1 MYKNNKRDWIS
12 GTRGTKVNLLKRK
25 TLIKVLLTNIV
36 IVLLFIII
44 FVVVIK
50 MQNKVY
56 SKIVNEK
63 INDIINNVMEK
74 YPEVKE
80 EDILKIINNR
90 DDSSENILEKYGYDD
105 ELSYIKELR
114 ENINKNLINT
124 AVLIGI
130 FGIASLSI
138 FMRYVL
144 IQEKEL
150 KEINEYIKEVNNKNY
165 SLKIEDNKDGE
176 LSRLRNELYKTTV
189 ILREAAEN
197 SEEEKEK
204 LSIAIADISHQ
215 LKTPLTSIRIIL
227 DNISDN
233 PDMPQEIRE
242 DFIQDISKQ
251 VEHMSSLVISLLKI
265 AKFDAGTIKMENE
278 EIDAKKLIDSVINNL
293 AILIEI
299 KEIEV
304 ITKIDEK
311 AIFIAD
317 YKWQQEALTNILK
330 NAIEH
335 SQPKSNI
342 YIIVENT
349 SIFLKIKIKDE
360 GQGIEQK
367 DLKHIFERF
376 YRAKNCNEDSIGI
389 GLSLAKT
396 IIEQNNGYI
405 KATSEVGKGTL
416 FEIKYIK

>member
-215 LKTPLTSIRIIL
+215 LKTPLTSIRIML

-251 VEHMSSLVISLLKI
+251 VEHMSSLVISLLKT

-349 SIFLKIKIKDE
+349 SIFLEIKIKDE

-376 YRAKNCNEDSIGI
+376 YKAKNCNEDSIGI

>member
-1 MYKNNKRDWIS
+1 M
-12 GTRGTKVNLLKRK
+12 NLLKRK

-105 ELSYIKELR
+105 ELSYIKEL

-215 LKTPLTSIRIIL
+215 LKTPLTSIRIML

-251 VEHMSSLVISLLKI
+251 VEHMSSLVISLLKT

-376 YRAKNCNEDSIGI
+376 YKAKNCNEDSIGI

>member
-1 MYKNNKRDWIS
+1 M
-12 GTRGTKVNLLKRK
+12 NLLKRK

-165 SLKIEDNKDGE
+165 SLKIEDNEDGE

-215 LKTPLTSIRIIL
+215 LKTPLTSIRIML

-376 YRAKNCNEDSIGI
+376 YKAKNCNEDSIGI

>member
-165 SLKIEDNKDGE
+165 SLKIEDNKDGD

-215 LKTPLTSIRIIL
+215 LKTPLTSIRIML

-251 VEHMSSLVISLLKI
+251 VEHMSSLVISLLKT

-376 YRAKNCNEDSIGI
+376 YKAKNCNEDSIGI